1 MEINKVVD
9 YVLHTP
15 FNTNKA
21 ILIGMLEQLITSHGG
36 SLDEE
41 PEIPDIPDVPGK
53 EIIYDGGMEQ

>member
-1 MEINKVVD
+1 MEISKVVD

-21 ILIGMLEQLITSHGG
+21 ILIGMLEQLIISHGG
-36 SLDEE
+36 SLGDK
-41 PEIPDIPDVPGK
+41 PEHPDTSGK